1 MHEMRKMRM
10 EREMSAE
17 IITAIGQMPRIAYTT
32 TEAAS
37 MLSISRSTLYALAK
51 QGAIVPVKLG
61 SATRWRHDDLIR
73 LASGRPASPTTT
85 ASSADAPAGIQRGC
99 TPP

>member
-1 MHEMRKMRM
+1 
-10 EREMSAE
+10 MSVE
-17 IITAIGQMPRIAYTT
+17 NTCVIGKMPRIAYTT
-32 TEAAS
+32 TEAAA

-51 QGAIVPVKLG
+51 QGAISPLKLG

-85 ASSADAPAGIQRGC
+85 ASSAAAPPGTPRGC
-99 TPP
+99 MQP